1 MMSRLCNRLIFCQ
14 LSSSCLHYNGNFF
27 SYAAIHKSII
37 RKTTGFKTRYSRDLI
52 PKALSEYDEA
62 SFNIPKK
69 EIAYRKVGRSRKAIL
84 DENIFLEDY
93 FF

>member
-1 MMSRLCNRLIFCQ
+1 MLILCQ
-14 LSSSCLHYNGNFF
+14 LSSSCLHYNDNFF
-27 SYAAIHKSII
+27 NNATIHKSII
-37 RKTTGFKTRYSRDLI
+37 IKTTGFKTLYSRDLI
-52 PKALSEYDEA
+52 PKALSEYDKA

-84 DENIFLEDY
+84 DENILLEDS